1 MFTDCLDPKKHACQ
15 LVAIQHCSSVGF
27 KGEPSQ
33 RCLDPHRSCV
43 WGQVRHMPAPVLNDK
58 RWSIDLEKRIQ
69 EAHSA
74 DSASY
79 SKRYGFNPG
88 SGKEIF
94 VIDTPPP
101 YPSGTWHIGAV
112 AQYSMI
118 DVIARSQRLLGKE
131 VYFPW
136 GVDRNGI
143 NIEFTVEK
151 NTKRKMKTYD
161 RAEFLK
167 LCEETIET
175 FTQAMRKTARR
186 VGLSCDYEREY
197 LTDSPAYRAVTQS
210 IFIELFKKGSII
222 EDLRPNI
229 YDPVEGTTIADAEV
243 ERLSRKTRLVDVKWT
258 CDDGTEI
265 VISTTRPELICACGV
280 VVVHPD
286 DARYTHLVGKTIQ
299 LPLPVEGRSTSV
311 EIKTHASVKSDFGSG
326 VLMVCSFGD
335 QNDVAVF
342 RELGLTPFQAINLEG
357 KLTELAGPFAGMKVY
372 DARNAAIEH
381 LEESGKLVN
390 VVEREQEIPV
400 SERGKNPVEI
410 ILLKEWYVQQ
420 TDAQDRMREHIEE
433 IEFHPLRN
441 KQFLL
446 DWMDNISIDWPISR
460 RRWYH
465 TEIPIW
471 YSEDGAK
478 IVVPPTGTYV
488 QPWCQSPP
496 EGSQVLSRET
506 REELG
511 SFEAL
516 KSELGTL
523 VGEEKV
529 FDTWMDSSNSNL
541 FVSGYLNQ
549 PEVFEKAFP
558 TALRPQG
565 KEIVRTW
572 LYYTLL
578 KSNLLLDKPG
588 FKHVWIDGLGMDPWG
603 RKMSKSLGNGIDADS
618 VLECGAGGRTGSW
631 KVKGPEKTVSLRA
644 NKIGS
649 ECFRLWKACDAQVGD
664 DFHINPEEIEKK
676 YFGVLTKL
684 FNVARFASQFQIPED
699 LETTPGNLAIED
711 KWILAEFS
719 ATMDVVR
726 TAWENLDI
734 YTATQAL
741 KTFGTGVLPSH
752 YLEMVK
758 SRLYDDDMAASWTLH
773 RIVRDF
779 MSAFTPVC
787 PFFTHHIS
795 ESLYRISAV
804 DVDAFPTSADSSVG
818 LGTVEGDRL
827 RNLSPAVQSFNGDT
841 WNSKKEQGI
850 SLNQPV
856 SGIKIPE
863 ELVDF
868 TAILTRMHHLE

>member
-1 MFTDCLDPKKHACQ
+1 
-15 LVAIQHCSSVGF
+15 
-27 KGEPSQ
+27 
-33 RCLDPHRSCV
+33 
-43 WGQVRHMPAPVLNDK
+43 MPTPRLNEK
-58 RWSIDLEKRIQ
+58 RWSVDLEKKIQ
-69 EAHSA
+69 SEHSA
-74 DSASY
+74 NSVEY
-79 SKRYGFNPG
+79 TKRYGFNPD

-161 RAEFLK
+161 RAEFLQ
-167 LCEETIET
+167 LCEETIEE
-175 FTQAMRKTARR
+175 FTQAMRNTARR
-186 VGLSCDYEREY
+186 VGLSCDFDREY
-197 LTDSPAYRAVTQS
+197 LTDAPDYRSVTQS
-210 IFIELFKKGSII
+210 IFVELFKNGTII

-243 ERLSRKTRLVDVKWT
+243 ERLQRKTKLVDVKWQL
-258 CDDGTEI
+258 DDGSNL

-286 DARYTHLVGKTIQ
+286 DERYQHLVGQKIK
-299 LPLPVEGRSTSV
+299 LPLPVSGRDNYV
-311 EIKTHASVKSDFGSG
+311 EIKTHPSVKSEFGSG

-342 RELGLTPFQAINLEG
+342 RELGLTPFQAINLDG
-357 KLTELAGPFAGMKVY
+357 CMTELAGQWSGLPVIE
-372 DARNAAIEH
+372 ARKAVIEY
-381 LEESGKLVN
+381 LDSNDQIDKIE
-390 VVEREQEIPV
+390 EREQEVPV

-410 ILLKEWYVQQ
+410 ILLKEWYVRQ
-420 TDAQDRMREHIEE
+420 THIQDRMRELIED
-433 IEFHPLRN
+433 ITFHPVRN
-441 KQFLL
+441 RQFLL

-471 YSEDGAK
+471 YSSDEK
-478 IVVPPTGTYV
+478 YVIVPPSGSYV
-488 QPWCQSPP
+488 QPWREQPP
-496 EGSQVLSRET
+496 SGSRVLDRESREDVGSY
-506 REELG
+506 EEMSETLG
-511 SFEAL
+511 QV
-516 KSELGTL
+516 T
-523 VGEEKV
+523 GEEKV

-541 FVSGYLNQ
+541 FVSGYLNH
-549 PEVFEKAFP
+549 PEVFEKSFP

-578 KSNLLLDKPG
+578 KSALLLDKPG
-588 FKHVWIDGLGMDPWG
+588 FQHVWIDGLGMDPWG

-618 VLECGAGGRTGSW
+618 VLECGSGGRTGSW
-631 KVKGPEKTVSLRA
+631 KVKGPEKTVNLKA

-664 DFHINPEEIEKK
+664 DFQINPEEIEQR

-684 FNVARFASQFQIPED
+684 FNVARFASQFEVPND
-699 LETTPGNLAIED
+699 LDNMPDELNIED
-711 KWILAEFS
+711 EWILHEFNTVMS
-719 ATMDVVR
+719 EVKES
-726 TAWENLDI
+726 WESLDI

-741 KTFGTGVLPSH
+741 KSFGTGILPSH

-758 SRLYDDDMAASWTLH
+758 SRLYDGDVKAAWTIH

-779 MSAFTPVC
+779 MSAFSPIC

-795 ESLYRISAV
+795 QTIYGVSAV
-804 DVDAFPTSADSSVG
+804 DVDEFPNNPFAANFDQTRSDYLKSKSFDLQA
-818 LGTVEGDRL
+818 
-827 RNLSPAVQSFNGDT
+827 FNGEVWGT
-841 WNSKKEQGI
+841 KKENGI
-850 SLNQPV
+850 SLNQPIT
-856 SGIKIPE
+856 GIVIPDNLSE
-863 ELVDF
+863 F
-868 TAILTRMHHLE
+868 TDILTSMHSLE

>member
-1 MFTDCLDPKKHACQ
+1 
-15 LVAIQHCSSVGF
+15 
-27 KGEPSQ
+27 
-33 RCLDPHRSCV
+33 
-43 WGQVRHMPAPVLNDK
+43 MPTPRLNEK
-58 RWSIDLEKRIQ
+58 RWSVDLEKKIQ
-69 EAHSA
+69 SEHSA
-74 DSASY
+74 SSEEY
-79 SKRYGFNPG
+79 TKRYGFNPD

-161 RAEFLK
+161 RAEFLQ
-167 LCEETIET
+167 LCEETIEE
-175 FTQAMRKTARR
+175 FTQAMRNTARR
-186 VGLSCDYEREY
+186 VGLSCDFDREY
-197 LTDSPAYRAVTQS
+197 LTDAPDYRSVTQS
-210 IFIELFKKGSII
+210 IFVELFKNGTII

-243 ERLSRKTRLVDVKWT
+243 ERLQRKTKLVDVKWEL
-258 CDDGTEI
+258 DDGSELI
-265 VISTTRPELICACGV
+265 ISTTRPELICACGV
-280 VVVHPD
+280 VVVHPED
-286 DARYTHLVGKTIQ
+286 DRYQHLVGQKIK
-299 LPLPVEGRSTSV
+299 LPLPVSQREQYV
-311 EIKTHASVKSDFGSG
+311 EIKTHPSVKSEFGSG

-357 KLTELAGPFAGMKVY
+357 CMTELAGQWSGLPVI
-372 DARNAAIEH
+372 DARKAIIEH
-381 LEESGKLVN
+381 LEANGQIDKIE
-390 VVEREQEIPV
+390 EREQEVPV

-410 ILLKEWYVQQ
+410 ILLKEWYVRQ
-420 TDAQDRMREHIEE
+420 THIQDRMKELIED
-433 IEFHPLRN
+433 ITFHPVRN
-441 KQFLL
+441 RQFLL

-471 YSEDGAK
+471 YSADK
-478 IVVPPTGTYV
+478 QYVIVPPSGTYV
-488 QPWCQSPP
+488 QPWREQPP
-496 EGSQVLSRET
+496 AGSRVLNRESRQDIGSYEDMT
-506 REELG
+506 DSLG
-511 SFEAL
+511 EIS
-516 KSELGTL
+516 
-523 VGEEKV
+523 GEQKV

-541 FVSGYLNQ
+541 FVSGYLNH
-549 PEVFEKAFP
+549 PEVFEKSFP

-578 KSNLLLDKPG
+578 KSALLLDKPG
-588 FKHVWIDGLGMDPWG
+588 FQHVWIDGLGMDPWG

-631 KVKGPEKTVSLRA
+631 KVKGPEKTVNLKA

-664 DFHINPEEIEKK
+664 DFQINPEEIEQR

-684 FNVARFASQFQIPED
+684 FNVSRFASQFDVPSD
-699 LETTPGNLAIED
+699 LDNLPSNLNIED
-711 KWILAEFS
+711 EWILHEFN
-719 ATMDVVR
+719 TVMHEVK

-741 KTFGTGVLPSH
+741 KTFGTGILPSH

-758 SRLYDDDMAASWTLH
+758 SRLYDGDTKAAWTIH
-773 RIVRDF
+773 RMVRDF
-779 MSAFTPVC
+779 MSAFSPIC

-795 ESLYRISAV
+795 QTIYGISAV
-804 DVDAFPTSADSSVG
+804 DVDEFPNNPFSDNY
-818 LGTVEGDRL
+818 D
-827 RNLSPAVQSFNGDT
+827 QSRGEFLKSKTFDLQTFNGEVWST
-841 WNSKKEQGI
+841 KKENGI
-850 SLNQPV
+850 SLNQPI
-856 SGIKIPE
+856 SGMVIPDNLRE
-863 ELVDF
+863 F
-868 TAILTRMHHLE
+868 TDILTSMHSLE

>member
-1 MFTDCLDPKKHACQ
+1 
-15 LVAIQHCSSVGF
+15 
-27 KGEPSQ
+27 
-33 RCLDPHRSCV
+33 
-43 WGQVRHMPAPVLNDK
+43 MPTPRLNEK
-58 RWSIDLEKRIQ
+58 RWSVDLEKKIQ
-69 EAHSA
+69 SEHSA
-74 DSASY
+74 NHEEY
-79 SKRYGFNPG
+79 SKRYGFNPD

-161 RAEFLK
+161 RAEFLQ
-167 LCEETIET
+167 LCEQTIEE
-175 FTQAMRKTARR
+175 FTQAMRNTARR
-186 VGLSCDYEREY
+186 VGLSCDFDREY
-197 LTDSPAYRAVTQS
+197 LTDAPDYRSVTQS
-210 IFIELFKKGSII
+210 IFVELFKNGTII

-243 ERLSRKTRLVDVKWT
+243 ERLQRKTKLVDVKWEL
-258 CDDGTEI
+258 DNGSELI
-265 VISTTRPELICACGV
+265 ISTTRPELICACGV

-286 DARYTHLVGKTIQ
+286 DERYQHLVGQKIK
-299 LPLPVEGRSTSV
+299 LPIPVSSRDNFV
-311 EIKTHASVKSDFGSG
+311 EIKTHPSVKSEFGSG

-357 KLTELAGPFAGMKVY
+357 CMTDLAGQWSGLTVIE
-372 DARNAAIEH
+372 ARKAIIDH
-381 LEESGKLVN
+381 LESNGQISQI
-390 VVEREQEIPV
+390 VEREQEVPV

-410 ILLKEWYVQQ
+410 ILLKEWYVRQ
-420 TDAQDRMREHIEE
+420 THIQDRMKELIEE
-433 IEFHPLRN
+433 ITFHPVRN
-441 KQFLL
+441 RQFLL

-471 YSEDGAK
+471 YSADEK
-478 IVVPPTGTYV
+478 YVIVPPSGSYV
-488 QPWCQSPP
+488 QPWREQPP
-496 EGSQVLSRET
+496 SGSRVLDRET
-506 REELG
+506 RQDVG
-511 SFEAL
+511 SFEDM
-516 KSELGTL
+516 SDELGEIT
-523 VGEEKV
+523 GEEKV

-549 PEVFEKAFP
+549 PEIFEKSFP

-578 KSNLLLDKPG
+578 KSALLLDKPG
-588 FKHVWIDGLGMDPWG
+588 FQHVWIDGLGMDPWG

-631 KVKGPEKTVSLRA
+631 KVKGPEKTVNLKA

-664 DFHINPEEIEKK
+664 DFQINPEEIEQR

-684 FNVARFASQFQIPED
+684 FNVARFASQFDVPSD
-699 LETTPGNLAIED
+699 LDNVPDDLNIED
-711 KWILAEFS
+711 EWILYEFNNIMTEVKS
-719 ATMDVVR
+719 S
-726 TAWENLDI
+726 WENLDI

-741 KTFGTGVLPSH
+741 KTFGTGILPSH

-758 SRLYDDDMAASWTLH
+758 SRLYDGDAKAAWTIH

-779 MSAFTPVC
+779 LSAFSPIC

-795 ESLYRISAV
+795 QTIYGVSAV
-804 DVDAFPTSADSSVG
+804 DIDKFPHNPLDTKYDQVR
-818 LGTVEGDRL
+818 GDL
-827 RNLSPAVQSFNGDT
+827 LKSKTFDLQAFNGEVWST
-841 WNSKKEQGI
+841 KKENGI
-850 SLNQPV
+850 SLNQPI
-856 SGIKIPE
+856 SGIDIPDDLSE
-863 ELVDF
+863 F
-868 TAILTRMHHLE
+868 TEILTAMHSLE

>member
-1 MFTDCLDPKKHACQ
+1 
-15 LVAIQHCSSVGF
+15 
-27 KGEPSQ
+27 
-33 RCLDPHRSCV
+33 
-43 WGQVRHMPAPVLNDK
+43 MPTPRLNEK
-58 RWSIDLEKRIQ
+58 RWSVDLEKKIQ
-69 EAHSA
+69 SEHSA
-74 DSASY
+74 NHEEY
-79 SKRYGFNPG
+79 SKRYGFNPD

-161 RAEFLK
+161 RAEFLQ
-167 LCEETIET
+167 LCEQTIEE
-175 FTQAMRKTARR
+175 FTQAMRNTARR
-186 VGLSCDYEREY
+186 VGLSCDFDREY
-197 LTDSPAYRAVTQS
+197 LTDAPDYRSVTQS
-210 IFIELFKKGSII
+210 IFVELFKNGTII

-243 ERLSRKTRLVDVKWT
+243 ERLQRKTKLVDVKWEL
-258 CDDGTEI
+258 DNGSELI
-265 VISTTRPELICACGV
+265 ISTTRPELICACGV

-286 DARYTHLVGKTIQ
+286 DERYQHLVGQKIK
-299 LPLPVEGRSTSV
+299 LPIPVSGREDFV
-311 EIKTHASVKSDFGSG
+311 EIKTHPSVKSEFGSG

-357 KLTELAGPFAGMKVY
+357 CMTDLAGQWSGLTVLE
-372 DARNAAIEH
+372 ARKAIIDH
-381 LEESGKLVN
+381 LESNGQISQI
-390 VVEREQEIPV
+390 VEREQEVPV

-410 ILLKEWYVQQ
+410 ILLKEWYVRQ
-420 TDAQDRMREHIEE
+420 THIQDRMKELIEE
-433 IEFHPLRN
+433 ITFHPVRN
-441 KQFLL
+441 RQFLL

-471 YSEDGAK
+471 YSADEK
-478 IVVPPTGTYV
+478 YVIVPPSGTYV
-488 QPWCQSPP
+488 QPWREQPP
-496 EGSQVLSRET
+496 SGSRVLDRET
-506 REELG
+506 RQDVG
-511 SFEAL
+511 SFEDM
-516 KSELGTL
+516 SDELGEIT
-523 VGEEKV
+523 GEEKV

-549 PEVFEKAFP
+549 PEIFEKSFP

-578 KSNLLLDKPG
+578 KSALLLDKPG
-588 FKHVWIDGLGMDPWG
+588 FQHVWIDGLGMDPWG

-631 KVKGPEKTVSLRA
+631 KVKGPEKTVNLKA

-664 DFHINPEEIEKK
+664 DFQINPEEIEQR

-684 FNVARFASQFQIPED
+684 FNVARFASQFDVPSD
-699 LETTPGNLAIED
+699 LDNVPDDLNIED
-711 KWILAEFS
+711 EWILYEFNNIMTEVKS
-719 ATMDVVR
+719 S
-726 TAWENLDI
+726 WENLDI

-741 KTFGTGVLPSH
+741 KTFGTGILPSH

-758 SRLYDDDMAASWTLH
+758 SRLYDGDAKAAWTIH

-779 MSAFTPVC
+779 LSAFSPIC

-795 ESLYRISAV
+795 QTIYGVSAV
-804 DVDAFPTSADSSVG
+804 DIDKFPHNPLDTKYDQAR
-818 LGTVEGDRL
+818 GDL
-827 RNLSPAVQSFNGDT
+827 LKSKTFDLQAFNGEVWST
-841 WNSKKEQGI
+841 KKENGI
-850 SLNQPV
+850 SLNQPI
-856 SGIKIPE
+856 SGISIPDNLSE
-863 ELVDF
+863 F
-868 TAILTRMHHLE
+868 TEILTSMHSLE

>member
-1 MFTDCLDPKKHACQ
+1 
-15 LVAIQHCSSVGF
+15 
-27 KGEPSQ
+27 
-33 RCLDPHRSCV
+33 
-43 WGQVRHMPAPVLNDK
+43 MPAPKLPEK
-58 RWSIDLEKRIQ
+58 RWSIDLEKSIQ
-69 EAHSA
+69 EAHYA
-74 DSASY
+74 NDSTYAQ
-79 SKRYGFNPG
+79 RYGFQPD
-88 SGKEIF
+88 SGKELF

-143 NIEFTVEK
+143 NIEFTVER

-161 RAEFLK
+161 REEFLE
-167 LCEETIET
+167 LCKTTIEE
-175 FTQAMRKTARR
+175 FTQAMRLTAKR
-186 VGLSCDYEREY
+186 VGLSCDFSREY
-197 LTDSPAYRAVTQS
+197 LTDAPDYRSVTQS
-210 IFIELFKKGSII
+210 IFIELFKKGDIV

-243 ERLSRKTRLVDVKWT
+243 ERLSRKTQLVDVRWT
-258 CDDGTEI
+258 CEDGTDL

-286 DARYTHLVGKTIQ
+286 DERYKHLVGQKVH
-299 LPLPVEGRSTSV
+299 LPLPVNGRSTTV
-311 EIKTHASVKSDFGSG
+311 NVMTHPSVKAEFGTG
-326 VLMVCSFGD
+326 ILMVCSFGD

-342 RELGLTPFQAINLEG
+342 RELGLTPFQAIDLDG
-357 KLTELAGPFAGMKVY
+357 QLTELSGPLSGMTVL
-372 DARNAAIEH
+372 DARKHAIEL
-381 LEESGKLVN
+381 LEDHGRLVN
-390 VVEREQEIPV
+390 LVQRDQEVPV

-410 ILLKEWYVQQ
+410 ILLKEWYVKQ
-420 TDAQDRMREHIEE
+420 THIQDRMKEHIQD
-433 IEFHPLRN
+433 IQFHPVRN
-441 KQFLL
+441 RQFLL

-471 YSEDGAK
+471 YSEDNER
-478 IVVPPTGTYV
+478 VVIPPAGTYV
-488 QPWCQSPP
+488 QPWKQSPP
-496 EGSQVLSRET
+496 KGSRVLSRET
-506 REELG
+506 REDLG
-511 SFEAL
+511 SYGDL
-516 KSELGTL
+516 KASLGQLT
-523 VGEEKV
+523 GEEKV

-541 FVSGYLNQ
+541 FVSGYLNH

-578 KSNLLLDKPG
+578 KSTLLLDKPG
-588 FKHVWIDGLGMDPWG
+588 FNHVWIDGLGMDPWG

-631 KVKGPEKTVSLRA
+631 SVKGPDGTIKLKA

-664 DFHINPEEIEKK
+664 DFQINPEEIEKK

-684 FNVARFASQFQIPED
+684 FNVARFASQFDVPENLNDAPDD
-699 LETTPGNLAIED
+699 LLVED
-711 KWILAEFS
+711 RWILAEFQS
-719 ATMDVVR
+719 TMKTVED
-726 TAWENLDI
+726 AWTSLDI

-741 KTFGTGVLPSH
+741 KTFGTGLLPSH

-758 SRLYDDDMAASWTLH
+758 SRLYADDQQAAWTLH

-779 MSAFTPVC
+779 MAAFSPVC

-795 ESLYRISAV
+795 STVYEASAV
-804 DVDAFPTSADSSVG
+804 EVDAFPSYAMPELHPEAEEAKNLCALSAS
-818 LGTVEGDRL
+818 LQE
-827 RNLSPAVQSFNGDT
+827 FNSQT
-841 WNSKKEQGI
+841 WAMKKEQGI
-850 SLNQPV
+850 SLNQPI
-856 SGIKIPE
+856 SGI
-863 ELVDF
+863 ELPQELAAF
-868 TAILTRMHHLE
+868 QHTLTRMHQLE